1 MKAPAYTLQRTL
13 PTRRLERTA
22 SAIEWLEVSRKVA
35 RWTLS
40 ISPGVAILLAA
51 LWAASTP
58 AVHDIYSAAIWA
70 TGFVFIALAVESR
83 VSRSLPLLATGL
95 ALPVL
100 GLLGSR
106 IAMEFS
112 ILATLIVAVWLAL
125 WILRRE

>member
-13 PTRRLERTA
+13 PTRRLERAT
-22 SAIEWLEVSRKVA
+22 SAIERLEVSRKIA
-35 RWTLS
+35 RWTLAV
-40 ISPGVAILLAA
+40 SPGVAIMLAA

-58 AVHDIYSAAIWA
+58 AVHDIYSAAVWA
-70 TGFVFIALAVESR
+70 TGFVFIALAVEAPMSR
-83 VSRSLPLLATGL
+83 NLPLLVTGM

-112 ILATLIVAVWLAL
+112 ILATLIVAVWFAL
-125 WILRRE
+125 WILRRA